1 MSWSW
6 DGTPK
11 FTPELRSRVW
21 VWAGA
26 GEGKAPLCVPH
37 PSPKKGATGGT
48 QSSAGT
54 TGIILG
60 TPQELCQR
68 RQHPPC
74 QEKWEHC
81 SKRWRKT
88 HSRWFFLIK
97 TKTLQALQPQHQH
110 RELWALM
117 KRAWLNYP
125 TAPGMSRPGPG
136 VTAAPELSYK
146 TLAASG
152 GLAGI
157 FLFSVPPSK
166 QTQTQS
172 QGCHAGF
179 APASLEARAGG
190 CLNSCPF
197 TLKHAENRPEILE

>member
-1 MSWSW
+1 MP
-6 DGTPK
+6 GN
-11 FTPELRSRVW
+11 V
-21 VWAGA
+21 GA
-26 GEGKAPLCVPH
+26 H
-37 PSPKKGATGGT
+37 
-48 QSSAGT
+48 SA
-54 TGIILG
+54 
-60 TPQELCQR
+60 
-68 RQHPPC
+68 
-74 QEKWEHC
+74 HC
-81 SKRWRKT
+81 SKTWRKT
-88 HSRWFFLIK
+88 HSRWFFKIK

-110 RELWALM
+110 RELWALT

-125 TAPGMSRPGPG
+125 TAPGMSRPSPG

-197 TLKHAENRPEILE
+197 TLKHAEIDQKFWNSLETGSGKVTELFFQLLVSQFKFMLS